1 MADKKITVLKLG
13 GSLLT
18 DKSTPYKI
26 RDGILDAVACELKE
40 CIDSSLIERLVL
52 IHGVGSFGHPPVIN
66 YKLYAGFTDVNQLI
80 NLSKT
85 QLIVNKFR
93 LMIVESL
100 EKVGIP
106 VNLMSPSSMIV
117 GRKGRISE
125 FVIKALK
132 GYLSLGMVPL
142 LGGDMMYDE
151 EIGFSICGGDQL
163 AVYIANELGADRL
176 IYATEVSGVYE
187 KDPKKYSDAL
197 MLNEININEIEK
209 LTERMEG
216 SNKRDRTELMKGKL
230 LSILPAKNLIERG
243 LKVSIL
249 SMLIPNT
256 LKEYLEGKE
265 NHTTRIIC
273 TK

>member
-1 MADKKITVLKLG
+1 MTNKKITVLKLG

-18 DKSTPYKI
+18 DKSTPCKV
-26 RDGILDAVACELKE
+26 RNRVLDSVASELKE
-40 CIDSSLIERLVL
+40 CFNSGLIESLVL
-52 IHGVGSFGHPPVIN
+52 IHGVGSFGHPPVIK
-66 YKLYAGFTDVNQLI
+66 YKLYAGFNDVNQLI

-85 QLIVNKFR
+85 QLIVSKFR

-100 EKVGIP
+100 EKAGIP
-106 VNLMSPSSMIV
+106 VNLMYPSSLLI
-117 GRKGRISE
+117 GKSGRISE
-125 FVIKALK
+125 FMFKALI
-132 GYLSLGMVPL
+132 GFLSIGMVPL

-151 EIGFSICGGDQL
+151 EIGFSICGGDVL
-163 AVYIANELGADRL
+163 AVYIARELEADRL
-176 IYATEVSGVYE
+176 IYATEVSGVYD
-187 KDPKKYSDAL
+187 KDPKIFSDAL

-209 LTERMEG
+209 LTQRMEE
-216 SNKRDRTELMKGKL
+216 SNKRDTTELMKGKL

-256 LKEYLEGKE
+256 LKEYLEGNE
-265 NHTTRIIC
+265 NHATRIIC